1 MCVCKSEWVK
11 SACVCEWGKVCVV
24 AVGVWV
30 CGWFCKRIVNCDLK
44 TFIVQATGLVNLA
57 RANKNS
63 QIKVI

>member
-1 MCVCKSEWVK
+1 MLVFVSGEKFVWLL
-11 SACVCEWGKVCVV
+11 
-24 AVGVWV
+24 WV